1 MISASSRME
10 AQAWES
16 AVKPKTIPPHMYN
29 LIADNEQILKKILGV
44 SQKELQAII
53 RTYKDPAQIEQILR
67 ALIQRGFIVTDQ
79 NMELLNQFKQ
89 NIGTAFEIGL
99 AGGQTAPGGVTS
111 IIQTTMIDS
120 VMNYVTRMDT
130 GLKKDLGQIL
140 AEGYI
145 QKRMPVETVK
155 LMTDKIGISQARA
168 GMIARTETMRSSNIA
183 NWTQAKTD
191 GAQYFIVDH
200 RAAACK
206 HCIKLFSNNIFL
218 IDETRYIP
226 PIHPNCACVPIFFQ
240 NRAEAMDYLD
250 RVVMRNNSER
260 QLLEKQGFKLPD
272 NGTGVNALGIE
283 QQGIVRDVNK
293 SLA

>member
-1 MISASSRME
+1 MISTCRME

-67 ALIQRGFIVTDQ
+67 ALIQRGFIVTDH

-99 AGGQTAPGGVTS
+99 QGGTTAPGGVTS

-130 GLKKDLGQIL
+130 SLKQELGQIL

-145 QKRMPVETVK
+145 QKRMPVETVR
-155 LMTDKIGISQARA
+155 LMTEKVGISKARA

-183 NWTQAKTD
+183 NWAQAKTN
-191 GAQYFIVDH
+191 AQYFIVDH

-206 HCIKLFSNNIFL
+206 HCIKLFSNNIFR

-226 PIHPNCACVPIFFQ
+226 PIHPNCACVPIFFHEKED
-240 NRAEAMDYLD
+240 AVEYVG
-250 RVVMRNNSER
+250 RVHERNNIER
-260 QLLEKQGFKLPD
+260 QLLIDQGFKLPD
-272 NGTGVNALGIE
+272 DGTGVNALGIE
-283 QQGIVRDVNK
+283 QANIMEKLTGIV
-293 SLA
+293 

>member
-1 MISASSRME
+1 MISTCRME

-29 LIADNEQILKKILGV
+29 LIADNEQILKKILGI

-99 AGGQTAPGGVTS
+99 QGGTTAPGGVTS

-130 GLKKDLGQIL
+130 SLKQELGQIL

-145 QKRMPVETVK
+145 QKRMPVETVR
-155 LMTDKIGISQARA
+155 LMTEKVGISKARA

-183 NWTQAKTD
+183 NWTQAKTG
-191 GAQYFIVDH
+191 GAKYFIVDH

-206 HCIKLFSNNIFL
+206 HCIKLFSNNIFK
-218 IDETRYIP
+218 IDETRFIP
-226 PIHPNCACVPIFFQ
+226 PIHPNCACVPIFFHEK
-240 NRAEAMDYLD
+240 EAAVEYVG
-250 RVVMRNNSER
+250 RVHKRNNIER
-260 QLLEKQGFKLPD
+260 QLLIDQGFKLPD
-272 NGTGVNALGIE
+272 DGTGVNALGIE
-283 QQGIVRDVNK
+283 QANIMEKLTGIV
-293 SLA
+293 